1 MYKDSDIFVK
11 ISRGTFLNIRNL
23 EKGNIA
29 GFSLYPSLG
38 AFLSEN
44 VLTEDDE
51 GEDEN
56 DPQARKNGGI
66 KISTDSIDQSKA
78 VGYAIVYNLLF

>member
-11 ISRGTFLNIRNL
+11 IARGSFLNIRNL

-44 VLTEDDE
+44 VLTEDNK

-56 DPQARKNGGI
+56 EPQTRKNGGI
-66 KISTDSIDQSKA
+66 QISNDGLDTSKA
-78 VGYAIVYNLLF
+78 IGYAIVYNLLF